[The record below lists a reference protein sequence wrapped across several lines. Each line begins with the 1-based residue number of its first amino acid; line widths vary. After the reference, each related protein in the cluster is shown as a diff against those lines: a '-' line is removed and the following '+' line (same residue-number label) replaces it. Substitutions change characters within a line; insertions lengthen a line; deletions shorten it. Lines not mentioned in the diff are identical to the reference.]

1 MAALNRGD
9 RHHGWAIAALDA
21 ERRAKDTIV
30 VPEVVA
36 GETYTKLRY
45 DRRISAR
52 RDARTP
58 LAVFGFLAATPN
70 LFDVRE
76 TPHLSYRR
84 SIELL
89 AKYVDQAFSWVDAV
103 VLLSADDDRRVTRL
117 ITVDSSLAAYRF
129 SHQVVVSTPAG

>member
-1 MAALNRGD
+1 M
-9 RHHGWAIAALDA
+9 
-21 ERRAKDTIV
+21 

-52 RDARTP
+52 RDARTA

-70 LFDVRE
+70 LFDVRG
-76 TPHLSYRR
+76 TPQLSYQR
-84 SIELL
+84 SVQLL
-89 AKYVDQAFSWVDAV
+89 AKYVDQAFSWVDAF

-117 ITVDSSLAAYRF
+117 ITVDSSLAVYRF
-129 SHQVVVSTPAG
+129 SHNVVVSTPAG